1 MSAGP
6 VNRPDTRDPVY
17 TARLRAEGGVWWK
30 RLLRV
35 QAPYGWNLRRLEP
48 GFTLDIGCGIGRNL
62 AHLRGHGSGIDHNAD
77 SVAAARARGF
87 EAFTPEE
94 FRGSSYDRPGRFD
107 SLLLS
112 HVAEHMT
119 HAQLIGTLR
128 AHIGHL
134 KPGGKVIFITPQERG
149 YRSDPTHVRFLDFE
163 DLREAAGETGLA
175 LVRESSFPF
184 PRFAGRWFAYNEFV
198 SVSVKPR

>member
-1 MSAGP
+1 MCGQQRRRRGFLPFDPGDPVEAQGAHGTRGPPMSAGP

-62 AHLRGHGSGIDHNAD
+62 AHLRGHGIGIDHNAD

-112 HVAEHMT
+112 HVAE
-119 HAQLIGTLR
+119 
-128 AHIGHL
+128 
-134 KPGGKVIFITPQERG
+134 
-149 YRSDPTHVRFLDFE
+149 
-163 DLREAAGETGLA
+163 
-175 LVRESSFPF
+175 
-184 PRFAGRWFAYNEFV
+184 
-198 SVSVKPR
+198 